1 MLVLQ
6 DEADSGPESSQMEE
20 DSPDSS
26 QQGTADK
33 ESDREVGGRWC
44 LCKYILQAASG
55 VRAPACPWA
64 MAPCVTTV

>member
-6 DEADSGPESSQMEE
+6 DEAESGAESSQMEE

-33 ESDREVGGRWC
+33 ESDREVGGR
-44 LCKYILQAASG
+44 
-55 VRAPACPWA
+55 
-64 MAPCVTTV
+64 